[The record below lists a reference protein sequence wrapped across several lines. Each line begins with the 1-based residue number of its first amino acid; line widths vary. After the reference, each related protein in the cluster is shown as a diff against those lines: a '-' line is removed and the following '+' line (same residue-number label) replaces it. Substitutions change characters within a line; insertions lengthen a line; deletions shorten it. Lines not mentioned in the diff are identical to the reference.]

1 MLKITLKNLILFL
14 MLPAIL
20 VSCSEEGF
28 DCSVCGDPDKAF
40 YVTVV
45 DTLGIPV
52 NNLNIIIKDGCGNI
66 LNVPQ
71 NPFSSAFGQYTIVD
85 DELLDLQSILLNC
98 NKEISFSA
106 SNGTKTIETIFK
118 FSVGDGATCYCD
130 YPVINIYN
138 YQNPPIIIFK

>member
-1 MLKITLKNLILFL
+1 MLKITLKNLIVFLFL
-14 MLPAIL
+14 PTIL

-71 NPFSSAFGQYTIVD
+71 NPFSSAFGQYTIVG

-130 YPVINIYN
+130 YPVINISN